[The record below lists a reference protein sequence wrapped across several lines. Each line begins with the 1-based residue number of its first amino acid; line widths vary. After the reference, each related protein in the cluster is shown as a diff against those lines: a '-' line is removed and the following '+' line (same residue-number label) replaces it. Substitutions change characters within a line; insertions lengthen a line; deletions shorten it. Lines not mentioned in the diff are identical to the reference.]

1 MADQI
6 KEYCGEELSTF
17 QLKRLIRAMAEKYPI
32 PITAYLSDVVISAD
46 CAFGVV
52 FGQTIRGR
60 AQHLRGYALRTEP
73 IYNLSKIG
81 RYWVISS
88 KCGNYVLTT
97 FRRGAGRH
105 SLRALIATADEP
117 DTCSATQPG
126 ALAGA

>member
-17 QLKRLIRAMAEKYPI
+17 QLKRVIRAMAQKYPM
-32 PITAYLSDVVISAD
+32 PITAYLSDLVISSD
-46 CAFGVV
+46 CALGVV
-52 FGQTIRGR
+52 FGQMVQG
-60 AQHLRGYALRTEP
+60 HGSHMRGYTLRTEP
-73 IYNLSKIG
+73 IYTLSKIG

-97 FRRGAGRH
+97 FRRGTGRD

-117 DTCSATQPG
+117 DSRSARQPG
-126 ALAGA
+126 ALTGA